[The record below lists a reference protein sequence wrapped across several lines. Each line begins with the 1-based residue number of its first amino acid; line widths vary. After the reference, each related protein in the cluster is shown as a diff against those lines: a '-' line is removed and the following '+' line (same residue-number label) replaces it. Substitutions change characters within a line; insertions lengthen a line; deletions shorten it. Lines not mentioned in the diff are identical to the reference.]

1 VSRAA
6 RIDLDPAELGR
17 GLAEVVLALLEL
29 LREVLERQAVRRLD
43 AGQLTAA
50 QTERVGAALRDAR
63 QQLRTLR
70 ETLADASSR
79 PADAQRKDE
88 S

>member
-1 VSRAA
+1 MSRAA